1 MAISSNQ
8 AATKQ
13 NSEPVVQKTRLRL
26 GLAHWH
32 ELGLLLKENGLS
44 IPLLGLIFVLI
55 GIIGAALSPQSPD
68 FFFVILGITGVA
80 FILLIIVRLRQEY
93 LKPLSHLRSWSTHIR
108 SGDLAIHVPVPLHGE
123 MVSLVR
129 DINGITDE
137 LNALTDEMDGKVRA
151 QTEHIASKSRSLE
164 ILYDITIDLSSARNL
179 DELLAQ
185 FLDTLMVL
193 FDARAAT
200 VRLNTENNKT
210 VLVASHG
217 LDVDIVKQEQMVDMD
232 RCLCGQIATNGGIGI
247 QTGITQCNK
256 FVDHPMLNEP
266 CAEMIVVP
274 LQYQDRILGVYNIF
288 LERPSAELGG
298 DVRDLLNSIGMTLG
312 LAIEKA
318 RLEENERR
326 LAIMEERNFIGSE
339 LHDSLAQSL
348 VSMRLQVKMLGE
360 ILHKKDID
368 SAKNEV
374 NRLREAVE
382 SAHVSLRELLANF
395 RTRMDERGLIPSIE
409 ELVERFKI
417 ESDTTVYLQNKW
429 PEFPFSPTQEVQVY
443 RIVQESL
450 ANVRKHSNARNVR
463 IMLGKLDDDHFSV
476 LIEDDGKGADQ
487 KVETTLPGENIGMSI
502 MRERA
507 ERIEGVLRIESEPG
521 EGTRIQLAFPTYPA
535 TRQTLVN
542 KVKP

>member
-1 MAISSNQ
+1 M
-8 AATKQ
+8 KQ
-13 NSEPVVQKTRLRL
+13 NSESIARKTRLRL
-26 GLAHWH
+26 GLVQWR

-44 IPLLGLIFVLI
+44 IPLLGLILVLL
-55 GIIGAALSPQSPD
+55 GIIGAALTPQTPGL
-68 FFFVILGITGVA
+68 FFVSLGITGVA
-80 FILLIIVRLRQEY
+80 LTLLIVVRLRQEY
-93 LKPLSHLRSWSTHIR
+93 LKPLSHLRSWSKHIR

-137 LNALTDEMDGKVRA
+137 LSALTDEMDSKVRA

-164 ILYDITIDLSSARNL
+164 ILYDITIELSSARNL

-217 LDVDIVKQEQMVDMD
+217 LDVDIVKQEQLVDMG

-247 QTGITQCNK
+247 QTGITPCNK
-256 FVDHPMLNEP
+256 FVDHPMLDGP

-288 LERPSAELGG
+288 LERPSAELGK

-368 SAKNEV
+368 SAKSEV
-374 NRLREAVE
+374 NQLREAVE

-395 RTRMDERGLIPSIE
+395 RTRMDERGLIPSIG
-409 ELVERFKI
+409 ELVERFKT
-417 ESDTTVYLQNKW
+417 ESDITIYLQNEW
-429 PEFPFSPTQEVQVY
+429 PEFAFSPTQEVQVY

-476 LIEDDGKGADQ
+476 LIEDDGKGTDQ
-487 KVETTLPGENIGMSI
+487 KIETTLPGENIGLSI

-521 EGTRIQLAFPTYPA
+521 EGTRIQLAFPAHPA
-535 TRQTLVN
+535 TRQRLVN
-542 KVKP
+542 KVSP